1 MPGKKNSARP
11 ALSPIERTVQLRL
24 YRPFLL
30 PVRCP
35 CSLYRRRERS
45 VPAVDRVHSLRKTPL
60 SLKRDPVVPGFASY
74 ETLLCSNRVKMD
86 ADLNTNIRRLH
97 CLGDSS
103 GWTRGLMMA
112 SVMGVLMG
120 RKLAEKE
127 GC

>member
-86 ADLNTNIRRLH
+86 ADLNTSIRRLH
-97 CLGDSS
+97 CLGESS
-103 GWTRGLMMA
+103 GWTGGLMMA

-120 RKLAEKE
+120 REIIRQE
-127 GC
+127 NV

>member
-120 RKLAEKE
+120 REIIRQE
-127 GC
+127 NV